1 MWKVILK
8 MILEENIF
16 ELRKLFIEKYVKD
29 NFGLDED
36 KYNFVKIC
44 KNIVF
49 DYLFEVE
56 SGNVIK

>member
-1 MWKVILK
+1 